1 MSTINVHDLLT
12 SLAASS
18 EDQKAFRQ
26 AVLEWTGSPDSKK
39 KSRKSKAKTTEDGE
53 AKPKR
58 QTAWNAWIE
67 ARCGTKDAK
76 TPDYLEWANEQKE
89 NGEKPSPM
97 AYASK
102 CKNDDLDAYKE
113 FESKFKSSASSA
125 ASAASAATH
134 DSEDEAVAEL
144 EVKPAKKASKSKKSS
159 AKSDASDAETA
170 VVIEAKPAK
179 KSAAKPKKAAKKVVE
194 SDSDSE

>member
-76 TPDYLEWANEQKE
+76 TPGYLEWANEQKE

-113 FESKFKSSASSA
+113 FESKFKSSAS
-125 ASAASAATH
+125 SAASAATH